1 MERNGGE
8 NRQPGFARSDSAQK
22 RTDGDNCTKLSLPD
36 QLSMRTAAPARMHL
50 RNVDCV
56 FFRFSFFDGSSSDA
70 LSRGNACGPSFL
82 LPARLRRLVFAGLS
96 SPACLRRPVFVSC
109 FPFLSGDRFSTVFRV
124 PELSRDDLQRVSE
137 QLPSVRAER
146 GMWITAECEISRSQ
160 KTDGQSA
167 KRRLRKK
174 QLRSKKTG
182 RDKGA
187 Q

>member
-82 LPARLRRLVFAGLS
+82 LPARLRR
-96 SPACLRRPVFVSC
+96 PVFVSC

>member
-1 MERNGGE
+1 MWIVCFFG
-8 NRQPGFARSDSAQK
+8 
-22 RTDGDNCTKLSLPD
+22 
-36 QLSMRTAAPARMHL
+36 
-50 RNVDCV
+50 
-56 FFRFSFFDGSSSDA
+56 FRFSMA
-70 LSRGNACGPSFL
+70 LL
-82 LPARLRRLVFAGLS
+82 LMLSPEVTLVAHPFCCLLVFAGLS